1 MSAPPEAPLALEEAL
16 ALLPPGL
23 VPGRYPLESSAGHL
37 LRRAVQRHQALFQDH
52 ATGLGLTAPQ
62 FAALTRL
69 AELRRATQN
78 RLGRSVAMD
87 PATIQGVMKRLVLR
101 GLVRTEKDPL
111 DRRTLVLVITPE
123 GDEAVRTARAAG
135 IAANGALMSDLNDA
149 ERAQLLALL
158 RRLSLKP

>member
-1 MSAPPEAPLALEEAL
+1 MSAPHEAPLALEEAL
-16 ALLPPGL
+16 ALLPPGM
-23 VPGRYPLESSAGHL
+23 VPGSYPLESSAGHL
-37 LRRAVQRHQALFQDH
+37 LRRAVQRHQVLFQDH

-87 PATIQGVMKRLVLR
+87 PATIQGVMKRLMLR

-123 GDEAVRTARAAG
+123 GDGAVRTARAAG
-135 IAANGALMSDLNDA
+135 IAANGALMRDLNET

-158 RRLSLKP
+158 RRLTG